1 MQKIKVRKIGNSLG
15 IILPKESGVTEGTE
29 LDYKKNGS
37 IIELNL
43 EDADKAHDRN
53 LIEKSFEDFKY
64 DKYYTEDQ
72 VAEKFAKY
80 GWTK

>member
-1 MQKIKVRKIGNSLG
+1 M
-15 IILPKESGVTEGTE
+15 
-29 LDYKKNGS
+29 
-37 IIELNL
+37 NL